1 MSRLDDRSIGE
12 FVGWLVHELG
22 WLVAQWVDWWFGR
35 FVRRWV
41 TDFCVGGSVDV

>member
-22 WLVAQWVDWWFGR
+22 WLFGWLLDGSIGGWS
-35 FVRRWV
+35 VCE
-41 TDFCVGGSVDV
+41 TVGH